1 MSSKP
6 NISIRDYHPS
16 DLQAVVTL
24 FSTSVHAL
32 ASAQYD
38 AAQRL
43 AWAPEEADLQAWQG
57 RLATLQVR
65 LAQQHGQLAG
75 FIGFTAN
82 GHIELL
88 FSAPSYAHQG
98 VATALYRDAEVCLR
112 SRGVAA
118 LWTEASLTARP
129 FFARQGFSVEQA
141 QTVVRGAVTLQ
152 RFAMRKSLRP

>member
-6 NISIRDYHPS
+6 NISIRDYRPS

-65 LAQQHGQLAG
+65 LAQHRGQLAG
-75 FIGFTAN
+75 VIGFTAN

-88 FSAPSYAHQG
+88 FSAPSYARQG

-112 SRGVAA
+112 SLGVAA